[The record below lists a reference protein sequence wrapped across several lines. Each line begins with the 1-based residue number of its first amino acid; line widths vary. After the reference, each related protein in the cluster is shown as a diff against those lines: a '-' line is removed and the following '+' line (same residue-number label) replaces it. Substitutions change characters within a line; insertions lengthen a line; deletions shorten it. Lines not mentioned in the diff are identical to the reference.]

1 MVSGPSMGVGRTI
14 PTYRLHL
21 ESILNDWMDYRRALR
36 EKDRETFDR
45 VISKARQHASA
56 ASYCAHMDPTIL
68 ALLSVLLEMEREI
81 ETLKR
86 ERSSVEPLS
95 VPRADP
101 LGGAGR
107 RRRVAADRPGV
118 LRSRLRLLRGP
129 GSARRVAVPHRGRRR
144 SPRGVLGR
152 AMVQREASDRLRVLH
167 RGGLELPATGHRA
180 NPRRRIDEA
189 VRTAGRD
196 PHLRRGDGGER
207 RVPRIVRLP
216 RIREGSSARPLAVVR
231 LARPLGRTADGARA
245 PRGPPGPHPHRHA
258 VTALVWHSWS
268 TDLEKAAQSKPMT
281 FPGCDSELQVSRGY
295 K

>member
-1 MVSGPSMGVGRTI
+1 MRSEELFAPVTDIAASLTSFPHPWFHLRRLGDRPLPEPGDSEALSPIPPPLPLLWSLGPPMGVGRTI

-101 LGGAGR
+101 
-107 RRRVAADRPGV
+107 
-118 LRSRLRLLRGP
+118 
-129 GSARRVAVPHRGRRR
+129 
-144 SPRGVLGR
+144 
-152 AMVQREASDRLRVLH
+152 
-167 RGGLELPATGHRA
+167 
-180 NPRRRIDEA
+180 
-189 VRTAGRD
+189 
-196 PHLRRGDGGER
+196 
-207 RVPRIVRLP
+207 
-216 RIREGSSARPLAVVR
+216 
-231 LARPLGRTADGARA
+231 
-245 PRGPPGPHPHRHA
+245 
-258 VTALVWHSWS
+258 
-268 TDLEKAAQSKPMT
+268 
-281 FPGCDSELQVSRGY
+281 
-295 K
+295 